1 MTETLCTTAQALLAI
16 GKNASAAQIAAANTT
31 IWINMAESDME
42 KAFGKLGSSP
52 ELVANYASITASY
65 KQWLAMICSHRA
77 AFYAINQ
84 DQQAWALSV
93 TQSKLN
99 VCDSVWT
106 GFLADLKGDSS
117 EIVARMGL

>member
-1 MTETLCTTAQALLAI
+1 MTETLCTTAQVLLAI
-16 GKNASAAQIAAANTT
+16 GKNANADQIAAANTT
-31 IWINMAESDME
+31 IWINFAESDME

-52 ELVANYASITASY
+52 ELVANYASIKASY
-65 KQWLAMICSHRA
+65 KQWLAMVASHRA
-77 AFYAINQ
+77 AFYGINQ

-93 TQSKLN
+93 TQSKLA

-106 GFLADLKGDSS
+106 GFLSDLKGDSS